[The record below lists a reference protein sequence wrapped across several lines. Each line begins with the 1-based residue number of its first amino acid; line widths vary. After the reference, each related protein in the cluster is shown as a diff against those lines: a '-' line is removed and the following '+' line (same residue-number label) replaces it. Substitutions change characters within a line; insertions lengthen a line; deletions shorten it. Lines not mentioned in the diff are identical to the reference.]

1 MPATVTDCPP
11 ITPPV
16 TTSTVPV
23 TETPSPVGLRTVLKN
38 RAFLTLWLG
47 QVFSQL
53 ADRIIFVVFIAL
65 ITAYFGNNDRHNDYL
80 YIAFTIPAI
89 LLTAIAG
96 VFVDRW
102 SRRAVLVITNLLRAG
117 LVALLPLAIHG
128 PLMGVYTVAFLLSA
142 VTQFFVPAEA
152 ATIPAIVPKSQLMAA
167 NSLFTTTMMASVI
180 FGFALGDPL
189 ISVMGLEH
197 VHWPL
202 MGLFLLSAVALA
214 TLRIPGRSATQLD
227 PVLITTHGPASPS
240 PHSLKDRVD
249 DVVEGALAE
258 TADAVSIVRG
268 AWASFWGELAEGIT
282 YMRERPLI
290 VQAMLKLALL
300 FSVMVVLCILF
311 ITFAKR
317 FLYDD
322 PQVAARK
329 FAYII
334 TMSGVGMGLG
344 AVLVGKFG
352 HHIRRSLLVFAGF
365 AGMGACLLALAQIA
379 QVSPTAIGLRIPSVR
394 LLGLTTPD
402 LAFSARLVFTYSC
415 TFLMGIGAAM
425 VAIPL
430 QALLHDIIPEDKRG
444 KILGVQFTLLSTAS
458 TFPVLLAGVG
468 VGALGVPG
476 FLQAL
481 ALPLALVGGV
491 GLITSLWRRHA
502 LTEDW

>member
-16 TTSTVPV
+16 TTTTVPV

-102 SRRAVLVITNLLRAG
+102 SRRAVLVTTNLLRAG

-128 PLMGVYTVAFLLSA
+128 PLMGVYMVAFLLSA

-214 TLRIPGRSATQLD
+214 TIQIPGRSATQAD
-227 PVLITTHGPASPS
+227 PKLITAHTSS
-240 PHSLKDRVD
+240 DSLQARVED
-249 DVVEGALAE
+249 ALEE
-258 TADAVSIVRG
+258 TADAVASVRG
-268 AWASFWGELAEGIT
+268 AWGAFWSELGEGIG

-290 VQAMLKLALL
+290 VQSMLKLALL

-365 AGMGACLLALAQIA
+365 AGMGACLFALAQIA
-379 QVSPTAIGLRIPSVR
+379 QVSPIAIGLRIPSVR
-394 LLGLTTPD
+394 LLGITTPD

-481 ALPLALVGGV
+481 ALPLSLVGGV